1 MKNKKKT
8 KSPKKPMGLR
18 RELFKTSVSRPG
30 LKQLEE
36 ELKLFK
42 DPINQSNDAI
52 AVVEPET
59 GRFLYVNDKVCSNL
73 GYSRGELLNMKVVDI
88 EAILPDSFSWNKHV
102 EEVKSKGYVILEGK
116 HKRKDGTTFPV
127 WVNVKYL
134 TQNKKD
140 YMVAI
145 IRDITGRKQAEEKIR
160 KLNEELEQKVIERTE
175 KLKET
180 NSQLKGQITAR
191 DILLNDLKLFR
202 NLVNQSNDALV
213 FVT

>member
-1 MKNKKKT
+1 MKNEKKT

-18 RELFKTSVSRPG
+18 QKLFKTSVSRPG

-36 ELKLFK
+36 EIKLFNNL
-42 DPINQSNDAI
+42 INQSNDAI

-102 EEVKSKGYVILEGK
+102 EEVKCCGYVILEGK

-145 IRDITGRKQAEEKIR
+145 IRDITERKQAEEKIR
-160 KLNEELEQKVIERTE
+160 KLNEKLEQKVIERTA
-175 KLKET
+175 KLE
-180 NSQLKGQITAR
+180 
-191 DILLNDLKLFR
+191 
-202 NLVNQSNDALV
+202 
-213 FVT
+213 